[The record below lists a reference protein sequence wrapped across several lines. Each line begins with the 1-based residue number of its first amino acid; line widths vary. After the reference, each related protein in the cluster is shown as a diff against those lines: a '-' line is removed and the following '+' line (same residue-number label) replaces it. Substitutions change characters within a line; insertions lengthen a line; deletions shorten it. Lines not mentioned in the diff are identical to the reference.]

1 MLCRN
6 GKRTACGTQTTA
18 AGKAECFECTEHH
31 DEGVDIISY
40 NGTDAGGCGV
50 ET

>member
-1 MLCRN
+1 MAA
-6 GKRTACGTQTTA
+6 KTFKMTT
-18 AGKAECFECTEHH
+18 AGKAECVECTEHH